1 MQVSGLKDSI
11 IMDIEEFDF
20 SKLEYCNNMSA
31 SNSDEIFDLN
41 KIPIEVLDNG
51 YVCCSKYCLGT
62 EENLNDKQ
70 KEA

>member
-1 MQVSGLKDSI
+1 MKKKSNGN
-11 IMDIEEFDF
+11 E
-20 SKLEYCNNMSA
+20 NMSA
-31 SNSDEIFDLN
+31 SSSDEIFDLN

-70 KEA
+70 KEAWKKEGNYIPVDTNGI